1 MTMTMNKVL
10 ATLKDGQYFGEIGM
24 IFGDYRTA
32 TVVAKTHVETL
43 MITMTDLEE
52 VLSGFPL
59 LEE

>member
-1 MTMTMNKVL
+1 MTMNKVL